1 MEGDDLCKKRLRKL
15 NLNAPIL
22 STRRVGGGGFDHCS
36 KSFDADHQAGS
47 SQRVP
52 FSWEQVPGTPK
63 GAASRDLKAAEFRP
77 PKLPPCQW
85 HSSKEQE
92 VDTSYNCRGN
102 NVEDDD
108 DAFSDA
114 IDMFSLSESLDV
126 ADSTSLRGLSSLDL
140 KNVESTEHQSPD
152 FIIRRFLPDA
162 NALASTYAPTHPK
175 HCLREPINSHFQRQ
189 YGPVAVDRT
198 CSPPKACGIGLF
210 LLKHSICGLKDPIL
224 DRHGSQNAKRS
235 SRSSR
240 QSHHQGASVELFCK
254 GGGRVHYK

>member
-22 STRRVGGGGFDHCS
+22 STRRVGGASHCS
-36 KSFDADHQAGS
+36 KSFDADQQGS

-63 GAASRDLKAAEFRP
+63 GAASRDLLKAAEFRP

-85 HSSKEQE
+85 HSSKGPE
-92 VDTSYNCRGN
+92 VDTSCTYRGN

-126 ADSTSLRGLSSLDL
+126 ADSTSNSRGLSSLDL
-140 KNVESTEHQSPD
+140 KIVESREHQSPD

-162 NALASTYAPTHPK
+162 NALASTYAPTLPN
-175 HCLREPINSHFQRQ
+175 HCLNEPINSHFQRQ
-189 YGPVAVDRT
+189 YAGPNIAVDRG

-224 DRHGSQNAKRS
+224 DRHGSQDAKRS
-235 SRSSR
+235 SSSSR
-240 QSHHQGASVELFCK
+240 QNHQGASVEVFCK